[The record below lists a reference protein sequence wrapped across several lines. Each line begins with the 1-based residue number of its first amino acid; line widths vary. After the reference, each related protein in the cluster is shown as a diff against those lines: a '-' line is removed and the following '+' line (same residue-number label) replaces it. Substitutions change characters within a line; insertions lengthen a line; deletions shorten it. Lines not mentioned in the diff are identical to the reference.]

1 MKKLQ
6 TFLAFALIFTVAV
19 FCGVGV
25 KKTVDRFTNSTI
37 AVSVRDT
44 EKVTVQAAEYIEG
57 PLAANIGE
65 LCVFKLN
72 DAEATADWAVIRQS
86 NNDAAINAYIDS
98 SGSSVVFASNVDA
111 KYTVV
116 AAVVESGTPKILQH
130 VCEYGVTP
138 GPTPE
143 PTPQPNPEPKPEP
156 EPQTL
161 TEWVKQNVPE
171 AAKSQSN
178 ILASVYESAASGIE
192 RGTIRTPEAAFSSV
206 RTNTQSK
213 IKLDL
218 WRDFLDQLSEKVNER
233 YTNNRDIKELGVIF
247 SEIANGLRLEPRDQR
262 VEAPSATPLSCSPV
276 NGCPPQDSRLWTRT
290 FWKGGRR

>member
-25 KKTVDRFTNSTI
+25 KKTVDRFTNSTV
-37 AVSVRDT
+37 VSVRET
-44 EKVTVQAAEYIEG
+44 ERVTVQAAEFIEG

-72 DAEATADWAVIRQS
+72 DAETTADWAVIRQS

-130 VCEYGVTP
+130 VCEYGVTS
-138 GPTPE
+138 GPMPE
-143 PTPQPNPEPKPEP
+143 PTPQPSPEPKPEP
-156 EPQTL
+156 QTL
-161 TEWVKQNVPE
+161 SEWVKKNVPE
-171 AAKSQSN
+171 NAKSQSN

-233 YTNNRDIKELGVIF
+233 YTNNRDIKELGTIF
-247 SEIANGLRLEPRDQR
+247 NEIAVGLKTEIKPQSVPENEKKPVVNQSFCPDPTGNACQVRPRY
-262 VEAPSATPLSCSPV
+262 
-276 NGCPPQDSRLWTRT
+276 N
-290 FWKGGRR
+290 FFGGRR

>member
-6 TFLAFALIFTVAV
+6 TFLAISLIFTIAV
-19 FCGVGV
+19 FCGIGV
-25 KKTVDRFTNSTI
+25 KKTVEQYPTSI
-37 AVSVRDT
+37 ATVPLRES
-44 EKVTVQAAEYIEG
+44 EKVIVQKAEFIEG

-72 DAEATADWAVIRQS
+72 DSEATADWAVIRQS
-86 NNDAAINAYIDS
+86 NNDVAINAYIDS

-116 AAVVESGTPKILQH
+116 AAVVESGSPKILQH
-130 VCEYGVTP
+130 VCEYGTGP
-138 GPTPE
+138 GPAPN
-143 PTPQPNPEPKPEP
+143 PQPSPEPKPEP
-156 EPQTL
+156 QSL
-161 TEWVKQNVPE
+161 TEWIKENVPE

-213 IKLDL
+213 IKLEL
-218 WRDFLDQLSEKVNER
+218 WRDFLDKLSEKVNER
-233 YTNNRDIKELGVIF
+233 YTNNRDIKALGVIF
-247 SEIANGLRLEPRDQR
+247 SEIADGLKTETRGQMAETSKAIPVL
-262 VEAPSATPLSCSPV
+262 CSPV
-276 NGCPPQDSRLWTRT
+276 DGCPPQVSRLRT
-290 FWKGGRR
+290 QTILKGGRR